1 MSTPISNPTWRA
13 GFAAH
18 LLMEYRRLP
27 KRRGKRMSRA
37 EVALRYEALDLLEE
51 MGAPPEVLT
60 LFDTLL
66 GGIVA
71 EWDRTGRERKW
82 IGPAVAYEARALSA
96 GHRVTDAEI
105 VDHVVLKRRSKGA
118 RVSRAAALKEVRA
131 ARRADF
137 YRAFVMTRQWEM
149 ERAGGPRKPRN

>member
-1 MSTPISNPTWRA
+1 VTAAPPKWRA

-18 LLMEYRRLP
+18 LLEQYERLP
-27 KRRGKRMSRA
+27 KRRGTRMSRA

-51 MGAPPEVLT
+51 MGAPAEVLA

-71 EWDRTGRERKW
+71 EWDRTERERKW
-82 IGPAVAYEARALSA
+82 IGTAVEYEARALHQ
-96 GHRVTDAEI
+96 GRHVGDVEI
-105 VDHVVLKRRSKGA
+105 VDKVFLKRRTRGR
-118 RVSRAAALKEVRA
+118 RVTRAAALKEVRA

-149 ERAGGPRKPRN
+149 ERKG